1 MDNIVISNDFTVDDI
16 HRIREQ
22 QDIKY
27 KDIPDDIRINDYHIV
42 AQKVLEEI
50 RLLRNTGQAH

>member
-1 MDNIVISNDFTVDDI
+1 MDNIVISKDFTVDDI

-27 KDIPDDIRINDYHIV
+27 KDISDDIRIKDYHIV

-50 RLLRNTGQAH
+50 RLLRKTEQTH